1 MIAALLGWL
10 AIHATPFEP
19 VATVYTAANV
29 ARCESSA
36 RYDDGAAVLATA
48 MTRARTWKRP
58 LLTVLRQ
65 RYQFATSC
73 PWSPRTWSW
82 RHVQLG
88 IEAASG
94 TLRAPEWTRLAFMYC
109 GAFETACLASRGPI
123 VGRLAHT
130 FHRLPGRTAAF
141 GGAKSTP
148 SGVAPGG

>member
-1 MIAALLGWL
+1 LIAALLGWL

-58 LLTVLRQ
+58 LLAVLRQ

-82 RHVQLG
+82 RHVHLG

-94 TLRAPEWTRLAFMYC
+94 TLRAPEWTRRAFHYC
-109 GAFETACLASRGPI
+109 NAEPAETCANRRGEF
-123 VGRLAHT
+123 VGQVVHSFYAW
-130 FHRLPGRTAAF
+130 
-141 GGAKSTP
+141 GG
-148 SGVAPGG
+148 